1 MIGVGF
7 FLALLFYIVLAW
19 LVARWVS
26 RKLLEVKK
34 YQTIAKIV
42 ILVVFTLIPTWDIIP
57 GKLYFNHLCETEG
70 GLKIYKT
77 VEGVEGFY
85 HFPGT
90 EFWQEALNQYG
101 YKYLEAGA
109 EPSFYR
115 YSLQKGNLAKENI
128 SELSSR
134 YGVQVIGDTWQPL
147 KFNVNKYEIV
157 ITDIQT
163 NDRLAVMKRFSHGG
177 NWLQRRFKPLLGRG
191 GHCPSEPDYRAFF
204 TNTLKP
210 SKH

>member
-1 MIGVGF
+1 MIGLGF
-7 FLALLFYIVLAW
+7 FLALIFYIGLAL
-19 LVARWVS
+19 LVCYWIRRPFSTPTA
-26 RKLLEVKK
+26 KGIAQALTLLTFV
-34 YQTIAKIV
+34 
-42 ILVVFTLIPTWDIIP
+42 LIPTWDIIP

-70 GLKIYKT
+70 GIKIYKT

-134 YGVQVIGDTWQPL
+134 YGVQVIGGTWQPL
-147 KFNVNKYEIV
+147 KFNVNKYETV

-163 NDRLAVMKRFSHGG
+163 NDRLAVMKSFSHGG

-210 SKH
+210 FKH